1 MSLLKNTAQ
10 PEKRKIFIKIFLIT
24 ESVIVPVGR
33 ERKIRTTLRTNQI
46 AEFVPLISEKKN
58 NILYLN
64 TCCPGAITRSNYE
77 KETQQS

>member
-10 PEKRKIFIKIFLIT
+10 PEKRKIFIKTFLIT

-46 AEFVPLISEKKN
+46 AEFVPLISEKK
-58 NILYLN
+58 
-64 TCCPGAITRSNYE
+64 
-77 KETQQS
+77 

>member
-10 PEKRKIFIKIFLIT
+10 PEKRKIFMKIFLIT

-46 AEFVPLISEKKN
+46 TEFVPLISEKK
-58 NILYLN
+58 
-64 TCCPGAITRSNYE
+64 
-77 KETQQS
+77 

>member
-10 PEKRKIFIKIFLIT
+10 PEKRKIFMKIFLIT

-46 AEFVPLISEKKN
+46 AEFVPLISEKK
-58 NILYLN
+58 
-64 TCCPGAITRSNYE
+64 ITFFI
-77 KETQQS
+77 

>member
-46 AEFVPLISEKKN
+46 AEFVPLISEKK
-58 NILYLN
+58 
-64 TCCPGAITRSNYE
+64 ITFFI
-77 KETQQS
+77 

>member
-33 ERKIRTTLRTNQI
+33 EREIRTTLRTNQI
-46 AEFVPLISEKKN
+46 AEFVPLISEKK
-58 NILYLN
+58 
-64 TCCPGAITRSNYE
+64 
-77 KETQQS
+77 

>member
-33 ERKIRTTLRTNQI
+33 EREIRTTLRTNQI
-46 AEFVPLISEKKN
+46 AEFVPLISEKK
-58 NILYLN
+58 
-64 TCCPGAITRSNYE
+64 ITFFI
-77 KETQQS
+77 

>member
-10 PEKRKIFIKIFLIT
+10 PEKQKIFMKIFLIT

-46 AEFVPLISEKKN
+46 AEFVPLISEKK
-58 NILYLN
+58 
-64 TCCPGAITRSNYE
+64 ITFFI
-77 KETQQS
+77 